1 MCGWGYLRPR
11 CFVFNRKAWQCPH
24 TLWDRDTCPSP
35 SASDQ
40 ILAHWK
46 LLCRALMRTC
56 SCLIDWGL
64 WTLDTPETSCQKE
77 QGTFPESHSSLM
89 AWRAQQSWQFEGC
102 IIFWP
107 YVVFFL
113 YIFCGWVFSRFR
125 FCCCFI
131 ASGIGT
137 LEYFLTLQCFFFFFF
152 MKNKICFGQ
161 TCFKCKMQLFSK
173 LRFRCA
179 VLVLPEAWTHRT
191 NCPLWKP
198 ESCSQ
203 KRVVKKQGGVRCYG
217 PGCSN
222 LGKEQENEIKTVLV
236 TQEIILD
243 NFQLN
248 RKRNSENHF
257 ALMFIFK
264 TPFQFS
270 QMFLWLAVFCLFLRG
285 GKLSIFQ
292 QIIFT
297 TVQASYLFTHWQ
309 FSLFKNLSPQISPIE
324 E

>member
-137 LEYFLTLQCFFFFFF
+137 LEYFLTLQCFFFFFHE
-152 MKNKICFGQ
+152 K
-161 TCFKCKMQLFSK
+161 
-173 LRFRCA
+173 
-179 VLVLPEAWTHRT
+179 
-191 NCPLWKP
+191 
-198 ESCSQ
+198 
-203 KRVVKKQGGVRCYG
+203 
-217 PGCSN
+217 
-222 LGKEQENEIKTVLV
+222 
-236 TQEIILD
+236 
-243 NFQLN
+243 
-248 RKRNSENHF
+248 
-257 ALMFIFK
+257 
-264 TPFQFS
+264 
-270 QMFLWLAVFCLFLRG
+270 
-285 GKLSIFQ
+285 
-292 QIIFT
+292 
-297 TVQASYLFTHWQ
+297 
-309 FSLFKNLSPQISPIE
+309 
-324 E
+324 